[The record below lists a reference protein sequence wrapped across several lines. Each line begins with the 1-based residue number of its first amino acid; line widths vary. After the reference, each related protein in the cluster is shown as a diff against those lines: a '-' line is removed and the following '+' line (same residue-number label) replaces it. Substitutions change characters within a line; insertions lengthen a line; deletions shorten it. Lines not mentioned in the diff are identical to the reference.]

1 MHTQSLPHTALK
13 LRNYGN
19 GMAEIGWSFVAAKPP
34 IKGDRGTVLNEE
46 DQKRSQRRAASGLR
60 RACQTMDADHLVTLT
75 YRENVT
81 DFEIAARDL
90 TRFIRIVTSKK
101 PTWQYVAVPERQ
113 QRGAFHW
120 HIAVRGWQDVAFL
133 RAAWLSVVGKNQG
146 NIDVAAPRAWSSRR
160 ADQREAPP
168 PSIRIAFYLS
178 KYISK
183 SFTEDTID
191 LNTGEILSVPLLPL
205 NAQRYRVSKRIH
217 VPLMALSLA
226 TADRAKIDEFIAD
239 IFAEIGRSV
248 GIVDLKA
255 TVNVSCDNGL
265 AGWSCTW

>member
-1 MHTQSLPHTALK
+1 
-13 LRNYGN
+13 
-19 GMAEIGWSFVAAKPP
+19 MA
-34 IKGDRGTVLNEE
+34 
-46 DQKRSQRRAASGLR
+46 
-60 RACQTMDADHLVTLT
+60 ADHLLTLT

-90 TRFIRIVTSKK
+90 TRFIRVVSNRY
-101 PTWQYVAVPERQ
+101 PAWQYVAVPERQ
-113 QRGAFHW
+113 HRGAFHW
-120 HIAVRGWQDVAFL
+120 HIAVKGWQDVAFL

-146 NIDVAAPRAWSSRR
+146 NIDVRAPKAWSSRR

-168 PSIRIAFYLS
+168 PSIRIAFYLA

-183 SFTEDTID
+183 SFTEDTI
-191 LNTGEILSVPLLPL
+191 GRPL

-239 IFAEIGRSV
+239 LFAEIGRSA
-248 GIVDLKA
+248 GIGDLKA